1 MSDKI
6 HLKYCVPFLFD
17 MRRKINLSTIV
28 HSLSKII
35 LFLDLPGDMGGW
47 GVGAHHP
54 GPGQWGGNV
63 WGGGMWG
70 AGHPQA
76 LGRGQF
82 MGGPPMRGQWPGG
95 PPRPGWPVGRGGG
108 PPMMRGGPMMM
119 GGPAP
124 LMGGPPMAVGGP
136 PMGMSGPPMGGM
148 MGAPQGMPGAALPNP
163 GIYICRSNYIFMY
176 FSFDIIIY

>member
-1 MSDKI
+1 
-6 HLKYCVPFLFD
+6 
-17 MRRKINLSTIV
+17 MRRNINLSAIV

-35 LFLDLPGDMGGW
+35 FLDLPGDMGGW

-54 GPGQWGGNV
+54 GPGQWGGNA

-76 LGRGQF
+76 IGRGQF

-95 PPRPGWPVGRGGG
+95 PPRPGWPAGGRGGG

-124 LMGGPPMAVGGP
+124 LMGGPPM
-136 PMGMSGPPMGGM
+136 GGM
-148 MGAPQGMPGAALPNP
+148 MGPPQGMPGAALQNP
-163 GIYICRSNYIFMY
+163 GNYICPFNYKFVYSMDVEYTWI
-176 FSFDIIIY
+176 S